1 MKKIFNSIYHPL
13 FLGSAVMVIGSNG
26 VNFLNYLYRLV
37 MGRILGPV
45 SYSEL
50 AAVISLLGLL
60 SIVSASISLVVVKY
74 VSSAKNIEEVEIL
87 INWFKK
93 NMLKLSLILFTIFLI
108 LAPQFAAFLNI
119 NKVYYFYMLAVSFL
133 FSLQSMLNRAI
144 LQGLFKFKEMVVS
157 LFAENTAKLILGVL
171 LVYFGFSIGGALF
184 GFIVA
189 IFLGWYITN
198 LYLREYFKKVKETN
212 LNVKSMLRFSFP
224 VLVQSLATTSLYSS
238 DVLLVKHFF
247 PPFEAGIYAALST
260 LGTIIFYGAG
270 PISSVMFPLISQR
283 QSKGL
288 SYNKIFIY
296 SLLLTG
302 FFSAGLLFIYWIIP
316 EFTIKLLYGPLYIQG
331 VNLLVWFGVF
341 MSLFSLCSLVINYN
355 LSLGKT
361 NVVSFPFMAAA
372 VQVILIWFIH
382 DSLFSVVLISLG
394 VTALLF
400 IALLI
405 YSTYGRR
412 ISNSNKINFSHSPG
426 I

>member
-1 MKKIFNSIYHPL
+1 MRKLLTSVYHPL
-13 FLGSAVMVIGSNG
+13 FLGSAIMILGSNG

-37 MGRILGPV
+37 MGKMLGPE
-45 SYSEL
+45 SYGEL

-74 VSSAKNIEEVEIL
+74 VSSAKSREEVEIL
-87 INWFKK
+87 INWFK
-93 NMLKLSLILFTIFLI
+93 NNILKLSLILFTIFLI
-108 LAPQFAAFLNI
+108 SAPQFAAFLNTRD
-119 NKVYYFYMLAVSFL
+119 VDYFYILAISFL

-157 LFAENTAKLILGVL
+157 LFAENTAKLVLGIL
-171 LVYFGFSIGGALF
+171 LVYLGFKVEGALI
-184 GFIVA
+184 GFLIA
-189 IFLGWYITN
+189 IFLGWYITTF
-198 LYLREYFKKVKETN
+198 YLKSYFKKVKETN
-212 LNVKSMLRFSFP
+212 PNVKSMLNYSFP
-224 VLVQSLATTSLYSS
+224 VLVQTFALTSLYSS

-247 PPFEAGIYAALST
+247 SPFEAGIYAALST

-296 SLLLTG
+296 SLLLIG
-302 FFSAGLLFIYWIIP
+302 FFSAVLLFIYWIMP
-316 EFTIKLLYGPLYIQG
+316 EFIIKLLYGPLYIQG
-331 VNLLVWFGVF
+331 SNLLVWFGIF
-341 MSLFSLCSLVINYN
+341 MSLFTLCSLVISYN

-361 NVVSFPFMAAA
+361 NVASLPFIAAA